1 MPLNNEIKLEIVC
14 RPMSTVVSKTI
25 ICYKNVW
32 IDLMMPASIYNCF
45 VLIINSKQ
53 LRGEYVCSSQRKV
66 NFVIPSRCQSLSVA
80 MISKNIGHSPII
92 PALRWWKYVNLSAFV
107 VAVCLCVCVCVCYRD
122 GRMWKRYS
130 SWQKFWTCTNMK
142 SQILTWAPPL
152 SG

>member
-1 MPLNNEIKLEIVC
+1 MKLHYIGC
-14 RPMSTVVSKTI
+14 RQMSTVLS
-25 ICYKNVW
+25 KNVW
-32 IDLMMPASIYNCF
+32 IDLMMSASNCF

-53 LRGEYVCSSQRKV
+53 LRIKQVAALLSEKWSLWSP
-66 NFVIPSRCQSLSVA
+66 FRCQSLSVP

-92 PALRWWKYVNLSAFV
+92 PLLWWWKYVSLSAFV
-107 VAVCLCVCVCVCYRD
+107 VVVCLCECVCICYRD

-142 SQILTWAPPL
+142 SHILTSAPPL